1 MAFSISR
8 LRELKF
14 FRIINLIVGAPY
26 AFWGINL
33 QIWNDVCLFFGSDT
47 SERILDSEYFHG
59 SVFASALPLELVAFQ
74 ALLSR
79 RTQLVKTMWTKQRL
93 KGIKT
98 LWDID
103 RHQCHKA
110 IIKGL
115 TFMCWFHPWTRTWI
129 RFFDSLTDGDWE
141 VTSFWPFVL

>member
-1 MAFSISR
+1 MTFA
-8 LRELKF
+8 
-14 FRIINLIVGAPY
+14 Y
-26 AFWGINL
+26 
-33 QIWNDVCLFFGSDT
+33 FFGSDT

-98 LWDID
+98 L
-103 RHQCHKA
+103 
-110 IIKGL
+110 
-115 TFMCWFHPWTRTWI
+115 
-129 RFFDSLTDGDWE
+129 
-141 VTSFWPFVL
+141 